1 MEYIDKLVGKI
12 IGQLEKSGLRE
23 NTMFIFYNGNGTPQS
38 IISMKG
44 NKTVKEAKSE
54 TIDNGN

>member
-1 MEYIDKLVGKI
+1 
-12 IGQLEKSGLRE
+12 
-23 NTMFIFYNGNGTPQS
+23 NGNGTPQS